1 VHSRSEAVRMALT
14 EQWIGIHDIASVAE
28 LDGSSGE

>member
-1 VHSRSEAVRMALT
+1 MALT

-28 LDGSSGE
+28 LDGSSGD